1 MDPERARHRLAE
13 ERSRIERELAA
24 IGESRAGSGEP
35 EDTGDQA
42 TELDQAGRDAAIRDE
57 LRRTLAAVERAEQR
71 LEDGSYGVSVVS
83 GEPIPDERLEALP
96 WADRTVD
103 EER

>member
-1 MDPERARHRLAE
+1 MDPERARQRLSE

-24 IGESRAGSGEP
+24 IGQSPAGSDEP

-42 TELDQAGRDAAIRDE
+42 AELEQAERDAAVRQE
-57 LRRTLAAVERAEQR
+57 LQRTLASIERAEQR

-83 GEPIPDERLEALP
+83 GKPIPDERLEALP